1 MKNNKLTTVETI
13 CFLSLLSI
21 NGIILSTS
29 QIIINSCST
38 SSILNCI
45 FVSILA
51 LFIVLIYSW
60 LFKKFPDK
68 NILDISNYLAGRILK
83 FIVGI
88 LFIGYFTFRT
98 IIFLRKI
105 SNCLQIVYYPMT
117 NIIFIIALF
126 CISALIVCNFKNN
139 SSFKTCTL
147 IAPIIFVTI
156 ILIFIGNF
164 KNFDFNNIFPILG
177 KGINNTFIS
186 GINSLFTFSS
196 LAYLFFFP
204 SKIENKNKFTKIAVL
219 SILISSIF
227 LLFSVA
233 NILLLFSHTL
243 SNSELFPLYI
253 SVRYIEFGSFF
264 QRLDSVFLFLCTL
277 SFTCVFGVNLSII
290 CDIFRDILNLSND
303 KPLSFSY
310 ILIVFS
316 LTLLIGQ
323 TSVLSTLENQIYKIV
338 FFIFSIFLPLLILI
352 SAIIKLNLSKT
363 RKENQ
368 LI

>member
-1 MKNNKLTTVETI
+1 MKNKLTTIETI

-38 SSILNCI
+38 SSILNCLY
-45 FVSILA
+45 VSILA
-51 LFIVLIYSW
+51 LLIVLIYSW
-60 LFKKFPDK
+60 LLKKFPNK
-68 NILDISNYLAGRILK
+68 NILDLSNYLAGKSLK

-88 LFIGYFTFRT
+88 LFIGYFTFRV

-147 IAPIIFVTI
+147 ITPVIFITI
-156 ILIFIGNF
+156 ILIFFGNF
-164 KNFDFNNIFPILG
+164 KNFDFNNIFPIFG
-177 KGINNTFIS
+177 KGINNTFIN
-186 GINSLFTFSS
+186 GINSLFTFSGLS
-196 LAYLFFFP
+196 YLFFIP

-219 SILISSIF
+219 STLISSIF
-227 LLFSVA
+227 LIFSVA
-233 NILLLFSHTL
+233 NILLLFSHSL
-243 SNSELFPLYI
+243 SNSELFPLYN

-264 QRLDSVFLFLCTL
+264 QRLDAIFLFLCTL
-277 SFTCVFGVNLSII
+277 SFMCVFSINLSII
-290 CDIFRDILNLSND
+290 CDIFKDILNLSNE

-310 ILIVFS
+310 ILIIFS

-323 TSVLSTLENQIYKIV
+323 TSILSILENQIYKIV
-338 FFIFSIFLPLLILI
+338 FFIFSFFLPLLILI
-352 SAIIKLNLSKT
+352 SSLIKLNISKT
-363 RKENQ
+363 GKDEH